1 MVFKEKLNE
10 YILSLEQDAAQQARP
25 TQQDASQPVTQ
36 QVPVAIPKPGQEANQ
51 GTQKV
56 APEGYVE
63 LVRLLAKALVMNVP
77 PESIDQLFST
87 EISKENAEAVVQGLQ
102 DLIAT
107 TGNFEDNPERVDNV
121 NFQKFYNSINE
132 NNFYSKLKTIITAMK
147 KYSNDVDINLK

>member
-1 MVFKEKLNE
+1 MGFKEKLNE
-10 YILSLEQDAAQQARP
+10 YVLSLEQDNAQPVGQP
-25 TQQDASQPVTQ
+25 QQQDATQPVTQ
-36 QVPVAIPKPGQEANQ
+36 QIPVPMPKKGEES

-87 EISKENAEAVVQGLQ
+87 DISKENAEAVAQGLQ

-107 TGNFEDNPERVDNV
+107 TGNFKDNPERTENK
-121 NFQKFYNSINE
+121 NFLKFYNSINE
-132 NNFYSKLKTIITAMK
+132 NNFYSKMKTIISAMK
-147 KYSNDVDINLK
+147 KYSKDVDINLK